1 MDESTTIRSITCIYK
16 IIFAMVILVFFFSN
30 MVKVIFDVLDR
41 KLHNM
46 MKWGWVL

>member
-1 MDESTTIRSITCIYK
+1 
-16 IIFAMVILVFFFSN
+16 

-46 MKWGWVL
+46 MKWGWVLWYLLYS